1 MNTAIIDFF
10 TTYIL
15 PGREPPPRPPPS
27 SEDTHVPALE
37 PRGKL
42 FDLLQ
47 RVYTLHHAS
56 GEDSTPKASVIS
68 QAVQIW
74 HELDTW
80 DPDSTEEGE
89 GEEGSSPETLL
100 LYRLYKDT
108 IFLWTYLIV
117 HPDDVSGWKAQDAV
131 RNILSG
137 VEEVRDEDEL
147 GLFVVMPLFFGG
159 LVAFLPE
166 DRDIVGSTFE
176 HLEEHAW
183 GVRLRAPYDIVQRS
197 WALYDSGSQRCWNW
211 MVHEQE
217 GT

>member
-15 PGREPPPRPPPS
+15 PGREPPSRPPPS

-37 PRGKL
+37 RGGKL

-47 RVYTLHHAS
+47 RVYTLHRAS
-56 GEDSTPKASVIS
+56 GEDSTPNANAIS
-68 QAVQIW
+68 EAVQIW

-80 DPDSTEEGE
+80 EPDSDDE
-89 GEEGSSPETLL
+89 GEEGLSPETLL
-100 LYRLYKDT
+100 LYKLYKDA

-137 VEEVRDEDEL
+137 VEEVQTEDEL
-147 GLFVVMPLFFGG
+147 GLFVVIPLFFGG
-159 LVAFLPE
+159 LAAFLPE
-166 DRDIVGSTFE
+166 DREIVGNKFE
-176 HLEEHAW
+176 HLARLSG
-183 GVRLRAPYDIVQRS
+183 GVEARDSYSVVQRS
-197 WALYDSGSQRCWNW
+197 WSLYDRGLQRCWNW
-211 MVHEQE
+211 LAHEQE